1 MEIPFNYIVLIIFRT
16 LKYRNQKMEI
26 ERSALIKSIKEILK
40 ELPLSQEDLREL
52 IFNFDFNLELDNFVN
67 EYSDYA
73 EYENNK
79 LTFDDDINIYE
90 LEDLVSE
97 SKEDIDIIFKYMEEI
112 IEENV
117 IILDVIGVKIKKDL
131 YHYLLNDEKKL
142 EELYNK
148 LRDEKN
154 NKEEII
160 NKIKYQRIKNNIMFI
175 NMETILEIEEYFDL
189 SLYANWYF
197 EMHDEKIKIP
207 FKINKTFNTELV
219 HNDTIQ
225 RSLFLVEPSYTLN
238 LKDKI
243 DTKLN
248 KLSFLYDDIDI
259 SKLSFYLSYLD
270 ELNKEIELMNNEE
283 VKKELMIA
291 KYRLMNSLDSIYD
304 TLTFMKQESINEKF
318 TPDYGFA
325 EKEVYFF
332 INEVLEYEDKKY
344 YMNNT
349 KEKDICV
356 TYYNIIKKIFVKVY
370 YDLTKDK
377 DIIFEIKNNPNYGI
391 NKISS
396 NMFEDIVNGP
406 KKKTLS

>member
-1 MEIPFNYIVLIIFRT
+1 MEIPFNYIVLIMFRT

-79 LTFDDDINIYE
+79 LTFDDDTNIYE

-97 SKEDIDIIFKYMEEI
+97 SKEDINMIFKYMEEI

-148 LRDEKN
+148 LKEEKN

-160 NKIKYQRIKNNIMFI
+160 NKIKKLSIKNRIMFM
-175 NMETILEIEEYFDL
+175 NMENMLDIESYYDL
-189 SLYANWYF
+189 ALYASWF
-197 EMHDEKIKIP
+197 HEMNEENVMAP
-207 FKINKTFNTELV
+207 FQLGISKPESLEE
-219 HNDTIQ
+219 DTLQ
-225 RSLFLVEPSYTLN
+225 KALFIVEPSYTAN

-243 DTKLN
+243 NMKLN
-248 KLSFLYDDIDI
+248 KLSFLYDNLDI
-259 SKLSFYLSYLD
+259 SKLNFYLKYLE
-270 ELNKEIELMNNEE
+270 ELNEEINKTNDEEIKRELNT
-283 VKKELMIA
+283 A

-304 TLTFMKQESINEKF
+304 TTTFMNKESINEDF
-318 TPDYGFA
+318 MPDYGFA

-332 INEVLEYEDKKY
+332 INEVLKYEDKKY

-396 NMFEDIVNGP
+396 NMFEDIVNSP